1 MLLSRLLRISRLP
14 RSALPWRHSSSI
26 SGEAPLSLLRL
37 SSSLDLDLV
46 TQPGPRVQRKDFSF
60 MSLLPYAFL
69 IGSVGLGSVQVAYAD
84 SNQDEGE
91 SKTGLGPVTSS
102 SGGWE
107 DLVGEERKRI
117 EELLKSKG
125 MQRGSYPPYSVSV
138 KGPKVTVKFKIP
150 PACEMS
156 HLIIDIT
163 THLGIDAEQD
173 GSGSEMLLRAWD
185 NAAAKQ
191 ITLSPPLKKT
201 ELGEKAEADFFVLI
215 FESLIAAEFTEI
227 EFIKQGR
234 FNSKELDAVVSAL
247 KLAGLKDLKGS
258 SGKNSKA
265 YASRK
270 GSTRELQSSEKAL
283 SDLEAMGVR
292 IYGLDDTTGTPAD
305 GTVSWEIIAGYD
317 DQKREIEDTV
327 LLALQSPEVYDDIAR
342 GTRRKFETN
351 RPRAILFEGPP
362 GTGKTSSARVIAN
375 QAGVPLLYVP
385 LEIIMSKYYG
395 ESERLMGNVFSL
407 ANDLPD
413 GAIVFLDEVDS
424 FAAARD
430 SEMHEAT
437 RRILSVILRQIDGFE
452 QEKRVVVI
460 AATNR
465 KEDLDP
471 ALISRFDS
479 IINFNLPDRETRAE
493 IACQYAKQLNK
504 EELIEF
510 ALATEGMSGRDIRDV
525 CQQAER
531 HWASKLIR
539 GQVAKNTKGEPT
551 LPPIQEYVK
560 CADQRRNALLA
571 KLAPT
576 PGRSTSRPFAPA

>member
-1 MLLSRLLRISRLP
+1 MLLSRLLTISRLP

-46 TQPGPRVQRKDFSF
+46 TQPGPRVQRQHFSL

-84 SNQDEGE
+84 SNQDEEE
-91 SKTGLGPVTSS
+91 SKTELGPVTSS
-102 SGGWE
+102 SGVWE
-107 DLVGEERKRI
+107 GLVGEERKRI

-125 MQRGSYPPYSVSV
+125 MPRGSYPPYSVSV

-201 ELGEKAEADFFVLI
+201 EAGEKAEADFFVLI

-227 EFIKQGR
+227 EFIKKGR

-247 KLAGLKDLKGS
+247 KLAGRKDLKGS

-270 GSTRELQSSEKAL
+270 GSTRESPSSEKAL

-292 IYGLDDTTGTPAD
+292 IYGLDETTGTPAD
-305 GTVSWEIIAGYD
+305 GTVSWENIAGYD
-317 DQKREIEDTV
+317 EQKREIEDTV

-493 IACQYAKQLNK
+493 IVGQYAKQLNK

-510 ALATEGMSGRDIRDV
+510 ALATEG
-525 CQQAER
+525 
-531 HWASKLIR
+531 
-539 GQVAKNTKGEPT
+539 GQVAKNAKGEPT

-560 CADQRRNALLA
+560 CADQRRNVLPS
-571 KLAPT
+571 KVAPT
-576 PGRSTSRPFAPA
+576 PSRSTSRPFAPA